1 MELKNK
7 IAICYCC
14 CGPTYRETA
23 KEKLMNLHVDNE
35 NLYYF
40 VITDDKEY
48 FSGIKRKNLVVN
60 ELKDFYKDY
69 PHLEKYEYFLESES
83 KEDYGKKFVE
93 QGYRFPFSTNRL
105 HFVQA
110 APYGLTNITMLGT
123 DTDVYIETLDSLL
136 QNDNTIYNSV
146 SRWDQPITENNMM
159 EVVNI
164 LSEEY
169 NLKVEPIV
177 RLYDAA
183 AKMFTF
189 ESVEFMLN
197 FFKIWDYIMVRIYEE
212 GKVNLFAGSYAVND
226 EYILGPIYNALG
238 IKGPA
243 KDYRLFNAQHVPHIE
258 RFWL

>member
-7 IAICYCC
+7 IAICYTC

-23 KEKLMNLHVDNE
+23 REKLNNLHVDNE
-35 NLYYF
+35 NLFYF

-48 FSGIKRKNLVVN
+48 FADVKRKNLVVN
-60 ELKDFYKDY
+60 ELKDFYRDY

-93 QGYRFPFSTNRL
+93 QGYRFPFSTNRF
-105 HFVQA
+105 HFIQA
-110 APYGLTNITMLGT
+110 APFGITNITMLGT
-123 DTDVYIETLDSLL
+123 DTDVYIEPLDKLL
-136 QNDNTIYNSV
+136 QSDNTIYNSV
-146 SRWDQPITENNMM
+146 SRWDQPITDNNMG
-159 EVVNI
+159 EIIKI
-164 LSEEY
+164 LDEEF
-169 NLKVEPIV
+169 NLKVDPIV

-183 AKMFTF
+183 AKMFSF

-197 FFKIWDYIMVRIYEE
+197 FFKIWDYVMVRIYEE
-212 GKVNLFAGSYAVND
+212 DKVNLFAGSYAVND

-238 IKGPA
+238 IKGPV
-243 KDYRLFNAQHVPHIE
+243 KDYRLFNAKHVPHIE